1 MSFRGPNLVSWAYS
15 KQKVV
20 SRLSAESEYRSLV
33 NSIAELA
40 EIKYVLKELTFH
52 LKIPP
57 LLLCGNTSATHLVEN
72 HVMPAR
78 TKYMEIDYHFVHES
92 HE

>member
-33 NSIAELA
+33 NSIAELV
-40 EIKYVLKELTFH
+40 EIK
-52 LKIPP
+52 
-57 LLLCGNTSATHLVEN
+57 CS
-72 HVMPAR
+72 
-78 TKYMEIDYHFVHES
+78 
-92 HE
+92 